1 MFHKKWG
8 FIKRVSEDL
17 SFDDLERHP
26 LLYETC
32 ESVGKTANQRKFGAA
47 YIPWPIALLYFFN
60 ICITLIFVMKYRRKK
75 QVGAHITL

>member
-1 MFHKKWG
+1 MLDKMFHKKWG
-8 FIKRVSEDL
+8 FIKRVSENL

-47 YIPWPIALLYFFN
+47 YVP
-60 ICITLIFVMKYRRKK
+60 
-75 QVGAHITL
+75 